1 MMSVENDKMNAN
13 KGEIFA
19 LVLKGVNLP
28 TLDSTLLLS
37 DVIKGKQKT
46 KNCVLFFFSA
56 FDTVSLTGGDRDCFC
71 KVTAD

>member
-1 MMSVENDKMNAN
+1 MMSVENDNMNAN

-46 KNCVLFFFSA
+46 KELRSILFF
-56 FDTVSLTGGDRDCFC
+56 CF
-71 KVTAD
+71 